1 MDVIISK
8 IESIERCIMR
18 ILEEYEGDKT
28 NLENFTR
35 QDSIVLNIQR
45 ACELSIDIGNYIISK
60 GGFRTP
66 KVSRDVFEILKD
78 NVVIDEELSI
88 NLQRMVGFR
97 NIAVH
102 DYQQINISILE
113 SIINSN
119 LDDFRKFIYAVL
131 EYMKK

>member
-28 NLENFTR
+28 NLENYTR

-78 NVVIDEELSI
+78 NAVIDEELSL

-119 LDDFRKFIYAVL
+119 LEDFRKFIYAVL

>member
-8 IESIERCIMR
+8 IESIERCILR
-18 ILEEYEGDKT
+18 ILEEYDGDKS

-78 NVVIDEELSI
+78 NAVIDEELSLK
-88 NLQRMVGFR
+88 LQKMVGFR

-102 DYQQINISILE
+102 DYQQINVSILE
-113 SIINSN
+113 SIINTN
-119 LDDFRKFIYAVL
+119 LEDFKKLINSVL
-131 EYMKK
+131 EYMGK